1 MCGWTPLCARKGIRD
16 IYRYEQGTTLVETLT
31 TLAIAS
37 ILVTGM
43 VTLYD
48 SACQCWASLSLAAD
62 CQYTAR
68 SAIEQMRS
76 DIYRAATAEIFEEGL
91 VLVLTSTDQEIKFY
105 AQNARLYR
113 HVSTSRGT
121 TAVPIA
127 EHVGGAY
134 FSGGDELVY
143 ITLSIDTGNCVRTL
157 STAANPRL

>member
-1 MCGWTPLCARKGIRD
+1 
-16 IYRYEQGTTLVETLT
+16 
-31 TLAIAS
+31 
-37 ILVTGM
+37 M

-48 SACQCWASLSLAAD
+48 SASQCWARLSSAAD

-76 DIYRAATAEIFEEGL
+76 DIYRATTVEIFEEGL

-127 EHVGGAY
+127 ENVGGVF
-134 FSGGDELVY
+134 FSGGEELVY
-143 ITLSIDTGNCVRTL
+143 IILTIDTADCVRTL
-157 STAANPRL
+157 STAVNPRL

>member
-1 MCGWTPLCARKGIRD
+1 
-16 IYRYEQGTTLVETLT
+16 
-31 TLAIAS
+31 
-37 ILVTGM
+37 M

-48 SACQCWASLSLAAD
+48 SASQCWASLASAAD

-68 SAIEQMRS
+68 SAMEQMRS
-76 DIYRAATAEIFEEGL
+76 DIYSAAMVEIFEDGL
-91 VLVLTSTDQEIKFY
+91 VLVLTSTDQKIKFY

-113 HVSTSRGT
+113 HVRTNLGT

-127 EHVGGAY
+127 EHVGGVC

-157 STAANPRL
+157 STAVNPRL